1 MKRVLCYGDFNT
13 WGYATEPRPDNRY
26 GSGERWPGV
35 AAAEL
40 GAAGRL
46 VEEGLCG
53 RTTVHA
59 DPVEGRWLDGSAYL
73 TPCLLTHR
81 PLDAVVIMLGT
92 NDLKARFCVGAA
104 EIANSVGRLIDLVD
118 VSDCGPGETAPEV
131 LMVAPPPLLGHTGQF
146 PEFAEMFRGGFEK
159 SQRFAAEFRRVANEY
174 DATFLDAGAHAVTSA
189 FDGVHLDV
197 ADHARL
203 GHAIALA
210 LRDLLARS

>member
-1 MKRVLCYGDFNT
+1 MKRVLCYGDSNT

-26 GSGERWPGV
+26 GPSERWPGV
-35 AAAEL
+35 LAAEL
-40 GAAGRL
+40 GQGWTV
-46 VEEGLCG
+46 VEEGLNG

-92 NDLKARFCVGAA
+92 NDLKARFGVGAA

-131 LMVAPPPLLGHTGQF
+131 LMVAPPPLIGHTGQF
-146 PEFAEMFRGGFEK
+146 PEFADMFRGGFEK
-159 SQRFAAEFRRVANEY
+159 SQRFAAEYRRVANEY
-174 DATFLDAGAHAVTSA
+174 DATFIDAGAHAVTSP
-189 FDGVHLDV
+189 FDGIHLDV
-197 ADHARL
+197 ADQASL
-203 GHAIALA
+203 GRAIAQA
-210 LRDLLARS
+210 LRALMA